1 MSHRHGP
8 SLRRIAGLAVG
19 AAALVLCLGTT
30 VRAQDVKSYTI
41 ETFHQWVKQ
50 YQNAKPDFKPGDVLT
65 AKDIE
70 KMRPFI
76 IPGYLEQLNFPE
88 FQMPV
93 QPVQKHTPRRDYME
107 CTEKYQNQVKLKS
120 DGTLDN
126 YVCGQPF
133 PDSVLDV
140 NDPMSG
146 LKAAWNFEYRWQNYG
161 FMGISWNVTWVR
173 FGGDHHDMI
182 PSGVP
187 DVPPQWIAGLKF
199 TTQFPSDLREEYGGG
214 GTFQRNLGA
223 VYRRVYF
230 THLAQEQANGGVVP
244 IPGAKDFEYK
254 EFTGFQAPFDIRG
267 TAFIIYR
274 YNDAYRADDGWAYI
288 PNLRR
293 VRRISAEV
301 KSDSLLGT
309 DHTIED
315 FYSFAGRPVEWK
327 WKFLGW
333 KDVLAMMDSKYD
345 YTHVYGPNGLIVND
359 PGWSLRRFAVI
370 ERTPTLTRHPYSA
383 VLNFWDAENWD
394 SWFEVAFDRK
404 GKLWKIWEY
413 PKKWSETYKDWAEI
427 NHGAEA
433 TVFQSVL
440 VLDVQ
445 NARGTISIGYGTGMP
460 TPNTEQVASLFD
472 INKLEEIHR

>member
-1 MSHRHGP
+1 MAFISKAR
-8 SLRRIAGLAVG
+8 AGLLATMAG
-19 AAALVLCLGTT
+19 AAVLFLSAGAQ
-30 VRAQDVKSYTI
+30 AQDVKSYSLD
-41 ETFHQWVKQ
+41 TFIQWMNQ

-65 AKDIE
+65 ANDME

-88 FQMPV
+88 FKLAV
-93 QPVQKHTPRRDYME
+93 QPVQDHTPRRDYME
-107 CTEKYQNQVKLKS
+107 CSEKYQNQVKLKG
-120 DGTLDN
+120 DGTLGN
-126 YVCGQPF
+126 YICGQPF
-133 PDSVLDV
+133 SNSALNP
-140 NDPMSG
+140 NDADSG

-161 FMGISWNVTWVR
+161 LIGLSWNLTWVR
-173 FGGDHHDMI
+173 FGGTHAGAE
-182 PSGVP
+182 PEGVP

-199 TTQFPSDLREEYGGG
+199 NTKFPTSTKEEYGGG
-214 GTFQRNLGA
+214 GSFQRNLGA

-267 TAFIIYR
+267 TAFIVFR
-274 YNDAYRADDGWAYI
+274 YEDPLRADDGWAYI

-301 KSDSLLGT
+301 KSDSMMGT

-315 FYSFAGRPVEWK
+315 FYGFAGRPLEWK

-333 KDVLAMMDSKYD
+333 KDVLTLQDQKETYL
-345 YTHVYGPNGLIVND
+345 HVYGLNGLIVND
-359 PGWSLRRFAVI
+359 PGWTLRKFAII
-370 ERTPTLTRHPYSA
+370 ERIPVSPRAPYSA
-383 VLNFWDAENWD
+383 VLNFWDAQNWD

-413 PKKWSETYKDWAEI
+413 PKKWSETYTTDWSEI
-427 NHGAEA
+427 NQGAHA
-433 TVFQSVL
+433 TTFTGVPVMDL
-440 VLDVQ
+440 Q
-445 NARGTISIGYGTGMP
+445 NNRGTIIIGYGVGLPSP
-460 TPNTEQVASLFD
+460 TAEQVGSLFD

>member
-1 MSHRHGP
+1 MRFS
-8 SLRRIAGLAVG
+8 SKAGGSVLAAVAG
-19 AAALVLCLGTT
+19 AVLFLSVAAQ
-30 VRAQDVKSYTI
+30 AQDIKGYNIDTYV
-41 ETFHQWVKQ
+41 QWVKQ

-65 AKDIE
+65 AKDME
-70 KMRPFI
+70 KMRPFVV
-76 IPGYLEQLNFPE
+76 PGFLEQLNFPE
-88 FQMPV
+88 FKMTI
-93 QPVQKHTPRRDYME
+93 QPVQKHTPRRDYTE
-107 CTEKYQNQVKLKS
+107 CSEKYQNQVKLKS
-120 DGTLDN
+120 DGTLEN

-133 PDSVLDV
+133 PNSALDP
-140 NDPMSG
+140 NDPTSG
-146 LKAAWNFEYRWQNYG
+146 LKTAWNFEYRWQYYG
-161 FMGISWNVTWVR
+161 FMGISWNGTWVR
-173 FGGDHHDMI
+173 FGGEHHDTI

-199 TTQFPSDLREEYGGG
+199 TTKFPSDMREEYGGG

-230 THLAQEQANGGVVP
+230 THLAQEQNKGGVVP

-254 EFTGFQAPFDIRG
+254 EFTGFQSPFDIRG

-274 YNDAYRADDGWAYI
+274 YSDAYRADDGWAYI

-333 KDVLAMMDSKYD
+333 KDQLVMMDQQSD
-345 YTHVYGPNGLIVND
+345 YAHNYGNNGLIVND
-359 PGWSLRRFAVI
+359 AGWSLRKFAVI
-370 ERTPTLTRHPYSA
+370 QRTPTLTRHPYSS

-394 SWFEVAFDRK
+394 TFYQVAFDRK

-427 NHGAEA
+427 NHGSEC
-433 TVFQSVL
+433 TVFTAVHVMDL
-440 VLDVQ
+440 Q
-445 NARGTISIGYGTGMP
+445 NDRGTIWMGYGTGMP
-460 TPNTEQVASLFD
+460 GVSAEQVVNLFD

>member
-1 MSHRHGP
+1 MSRCYRP
-8 SLRRIAGLAVG
+8 SWRNVAPMVVVAAVV
-19 AAALVLCLGTT
+19 VLCLCRT
-30 VRAQDVKSYTI
+30 VGAQDVKSYNLD
-41 ETFHQWVKQ
+41 TFHQWMSK
-50 YQNAKPDFKPGDVLT
+50 YQNAKPDFKAGDVLT
-65 AKDIE
+65 AKDTE
-70 KMRPFI
+70 RMRPFI

-88 FQMPV
+88 FQMPI
-93 QPVQKHTPRRDYME
+93 QPVQKHTPRHDYME

-120 DGTLDN
+120 DGTLEN

-133 PDSVLDV
+133 PDSALDV
-140 NDPMSG
+140 NDPTSG
-146 LKAAWNFEYRWQNYG
+146 LKAAWDFEYRWQNYG

-173 FGGDHHDMI
+173 FGGDHHDTM

-199 TTQFPSDLREEYGGG
+199 TTPFPSDLHESYGGG

-230 THLAQEQANGGVVP
+230 THLAQEQAHGGVVP
-244 IPGAKDFEYK
+244 IPGAADFEYK

-274 YNDAYRADDGWAYI
+274 YNDPYRADDGWAYI

-333 KDVLAMMDSKYD
+333 KDVLAMMDGVYD
-345 YTHVYGPNGLIVND
+345 YTRVYGPNGLILND
-359 PGWSLRRFAVI
+359 KGWSLRKFAVI

-413 PKKWSETYKDWAEI
+413 PKKWSETYKDWAEL

-433 TVFQSVL
+433 TVFQAVL

-445 NARGTISIGYGTGMP
+445 NARGTISIAYGAGMP
-460 TPNTEQVASLFD
+460 TPNTQQVASLFD